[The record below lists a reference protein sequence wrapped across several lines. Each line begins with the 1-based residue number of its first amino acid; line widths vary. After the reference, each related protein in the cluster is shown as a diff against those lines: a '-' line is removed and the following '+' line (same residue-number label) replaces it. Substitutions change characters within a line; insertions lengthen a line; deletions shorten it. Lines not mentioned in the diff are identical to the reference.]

1 MKKFSLVYFLCLMF
15 TLSISAQS
23 GVQANSSYVVK
34 GNTYVQIKSSKNQQT
49 QTSFVWEDTKGEVYP
64 IWINKSN
71 GRCFIKKVSKKSGNE
86 YNSYLPEE
94 VSKDICMRLNISYTY
109 KPKKNG

>member
-1 MKKFSLVYFLCLMF
+1 MF
-15 TLSISAQS
+15 ALSMSAQS
-23 GVQANSSYVVK
+23 GVKVSSSYTVK
-34 GNTYVQIKSSKNQQT
+34 GNTYVQIKTQQT

-64 IWINKSN
+64 RWINKTN

-94 VSKDICMRLNISYTY
+94 VSKDICDRLNITYTY
-109 KPKKNG
+109 KPRKNG

>member
-1 MKKFSLVYFLCLMF
+1 MF
-15 TLSISAQS
+15 ALSMNAQS
-23 GVQANSSYVVK
+23 GVKASSSYVVK
-34 GNTYVQIKSSKNQQT
+34 GNTYVQQKTQQT

-71 GRCFIKKVSKKSGNE
+71 GRCFIKKTSKKSGNE

-94 VSKDICMRLNISYTY
+94 VAKDICYKLNVPYTY
-109 KPKKNG
+109 KPRKNG